1 MDVFAAIAQP
11 TRRSILEML
20 ATGGQLTVSDISSRF
35 RVSPPAISQHLK
47 ILREAR
53 LVRMHKHRQQRIYQI
68 NPEAVHQVEDWARQ
82 VEALWSERFERLEA
96 LLMEDE
102 ASAPRIK
109 DGIHGHGA
117 RKSGTRG
124 PGT

>member
-20 ATGGQLTVSDISSRF
+20 AEGGQLTVSDIASRF
-35 RVSPPAISQHLK
+35 RVTPPAISQHLK

-68 NPEAVHQVEDWARQ
+68 NPEAVQQVDDWVRNI
-82 VEALWSERFERLEA
+82 ETLWSQRFDRLDE
-96 LLMEDE
+96 LLKED
-102 ASAPRIK
+102 
-109 DGIHGHGA
+109 DGPNSRPGGRSGKA
-117 RKSGTRG
+117 RKAT
-124 PGT
+124 

>member
-20 ATGGQLTVSDISSRF
+20 ASNGQLPVTDIARRF

-53 LVRMHKHRQQRIYQI
+53 LVRMHKRRQQRIYQI
-68 NPEAVHQVEDWARQ
+68 NPEAVQQVEVWAR
-82 VEALWSERFERLEA
+82 RLEA
-96 LLMEDE
+96 LWRDRFDRLDALLKEPE
-102 ASAPRIK
+102 SPPA
-109 DGIHGHGA
+109 A
-117 RKSGTRG
+117 RSGRLKRG
-124 PGT
+124 GRHT

>member
-20 ATGGQLTVSDISSRF
+20 ADSGQLSVADISRRF

-47 ILREAR
+47 ILRESR

-68 NPEAVHQVEDWARQ
+68 NPEKVQEVEVWAKRM
-82 VEALWSERFERLEA
+82 EALWKERFDRLDT
-96 LLMEDE
+96 LLQEDE
-102 ASAPRIK
+102 TPQNKIR
-109 DGIHGHGA
+109 G
-117 RKSGTRG
+117 RKEKRYV
-124 PGT
+124 

>member
-20 ATGGQLTVSDISSRF
+20 AGSGQLSVSQISHRF

-47 ILREAR
+47 VLRQAQ

-68 NPEAVHQVEDWARQ
+68 NPEAVHEVEDWARQ
-82 VEALWSERFERLEA
+82 MTVLWNARFDRLERLLKEEA
-96 LLMEDE
+96 TENPKTR
-102 ASAPRIK
+102 SRK
-109 DGIHGHGA
+109 DGDHGKA
-117 RKSGTRG
+117 K
-124 PGT
+124 

>member
-20 ATGGQLTVSDISSRF
+20 AGSGQLSASQISDHF

-53 LVRMHKHRQQRIYQI
+53 LVRMRKHAQQHIYQI
-68 NPEAVHQVEDWARQ
+68 NPEAVHEVEDWAGRMT
-82 VEALWSERFERLEA
+82 ALWTERFDRLES
-96 LLMEDE
+96 LLQEE
-102 ASAPRIK
+102 ESPRIK
-109 DGIHGHGA
+109 PKGRKDKQHGRA
-117 RKSGTRG
+117 K
-124 PGT
+124 

>member
-20 ATGGQLTVSDISSRF
+20 ATGGQLTVSDIASRF

-53 LVRMHKHRQQRIYQI
+53 LVRMHKNRQQRIYEI
-68 NPEAVHQVEDWARQ
+68 NPEAVRQ
-82 VEALWSERFERLEA
+82 VDDWVRNIEALWSARFERLDELLKEEA
-96 LLMEDE
+96 G
-102 ASAPRIK
+102 AAAPNPR
-109 DGIHGHGA
+109 G
-117 RKSGTRG
+117 RKEKRNG
-124 PGT
+124 

>member
-20 ATGGQLTVSDISSRF
+20 AEGGQLTVSDIAGRF
-35 RVSPPAISQHLK
+35 RVTPPAISQHLK

-68 NPEAVHQVEDWARQ
+68 NPEAVQQVDAWVRNI
-82 VEALWSERFERLEA
+82 EALWSARFDRLDA
-96 LLMEDE
+96 LLKEE
-102 ASAPRIK
+102 EGSAPRK
-109 DGIHGHGA
+109 GRAKKG
-117 RKSGTRG
+117 RRG
-124 PGT
+124 QT

>member
-20 ATGGQLTVSDISSRF
+20 AEGGQLTVSDIARGF
-35 RVSPPAISQHLK
+35 RVSAPAISQHLK

-68 NPEAVHQVEDWARQ
+68 NPEAVQQVEDMGQERGSAVVR
-82 VEALWSERFERLEA
+82 AL
-96 LLMEDE
+96 
-102 ASAPRIK
+102 
-109 DGIHGHGA
+109 
-117 RKSGTRG
+117 
-124 PGT
+124 

>member
-20 ATGGQLTVSDISSRF
+20 ATGGQLTASDISSRF

-53 LVRMHKHRQQRIYQI
+53 LVHMRKNRQQRIYQI
-68 NPEAVHQVEDWARQ
+68 NPEAVQQVEQWVKDL
-82 VEALWSERFERLEA
+82 ETLWSDRFDRLEA
-96 LLMEDE
+96 ILQEQE
-102 ASAPRIK
+102 APRPRRPIGK
-109 DGIHGHGA
+109 ERQRR
-117 RKSGTRG
+117 RKR
-124 PGT
+124 

>member
-20 ATGGQLTVSDISSRF
+20 AEGGQMTVSDIARGF
-35 RVSPPAISQHLK
+35 RLSAPAISQHLK

-68 NPEAVHQVEDWARQ
+68 NPEAVQQVDAWVRNI
-82 VEALWSERFERLEA
+82 EALWSARFDRLDE
-96 LLMEDE
+96 LLKEDDQTGFK
-102 ASAPRIK
+102 RGGGK
-109 DGIHGHGA
+109 R
-117 RKSGTRG
+117 RKSS
-124 PGT
+124 

>member
-20 ATGGQLTVSDISSRF
+20 AGSGELSASQISHHF

-47 ILREAR
+47 VLRQAQ

-68 NPEAVHQVEDWARQ
+68 NPETVHEVEDWARQ
-82 VEALWSERFERLEA
+82 MTALWDERFDRLER
-96 LLMEDE
+96 LLMEE
-102 ASAPRIK
+102 ASEKPKSNRRK
-109 DGIHGHGA
+109 DKHHGKA
-117 RKSGTRG
+117 K
-124 PGT
+124 